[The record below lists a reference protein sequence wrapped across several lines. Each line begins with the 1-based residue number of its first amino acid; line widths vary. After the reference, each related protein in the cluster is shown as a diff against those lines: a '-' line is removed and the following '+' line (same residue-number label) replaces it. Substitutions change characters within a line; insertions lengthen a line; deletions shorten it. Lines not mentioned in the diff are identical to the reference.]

1 MSRFQAPPAGKRH
14 AIGFA
19 YSVQKDVYADFLFG
33 NEVAV
38 LGVKGVCLD
47 LLVPRKGFSGGS

>member
-38 LGVKGVCLD
+38 LGVNGRGLS
-47 LLVPRKGFSGGS
+47 GFVGTQERI